1 MADLAGHNYHE
12 RSGGAS
18 KQGCDTVPISQM
30 VTILVFNFSLGLS
43 RNKSSTAYIVGI
55 PTLILKLY
63 SLYEIETLLRI
74 Q

>member
-30 VTILVFNFSLGLS
+30 VTIQGYDEQL
-43 RNKSSTAYIVGI
+43 KHDHISSIRRS
-55 PTLILKLY
+55 P
-63 SLYEIETLLRI
+63 
-74 Q
+74 